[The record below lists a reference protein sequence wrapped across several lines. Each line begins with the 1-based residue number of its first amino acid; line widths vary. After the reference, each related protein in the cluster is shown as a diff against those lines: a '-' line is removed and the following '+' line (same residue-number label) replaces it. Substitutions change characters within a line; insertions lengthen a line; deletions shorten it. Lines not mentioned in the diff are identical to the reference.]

1 MRPRRR
7 VEPGQAVAARRA
19 PRRDRERETRE
30 VGRGD
35 LGSGVVVEMDVVVL
49 RPAAVHDARRLAAR
63 AACPLVRRRLRHPR
77 RDERAERPRGVVDPR
92 HAREAGVDDDPHPRH
107 GQRAL
112 RDGRR
117 QDDPAAPPRRSAR
130 SCSAPDCRPNNGR
143 TSTPSAAAVA
153 HRAGDDLDLPFAGQ
167 EDEDVAV
174 GLGERAA
181 HDVADMIEHPRVDP
195 GTGQQRQRRGR
206 RHPHD
211 VDAER
216 RRPARDR
223 RRGSVGV
230 AQHAGHRGGVGGG
243 RRRDEREVVAQ
254 VGPDVDA
261 EREREVGVEVPLVVL
276 VDDDRPDARQ
286 LRVTVEQL
294 DEQTGR
300 DDLDARRRPAH
311 AFAPHGEAHASTG
324 LLAHERGQ
332 PVRRRA
338 GGEPPRFGHQHPALD
353 GVRERER
360 QQRGLARTG
369 RGDQHRGAAIAD
381 RGDDLRQHR
390 THREVGPHHVGTRE
404 HHGLTVTIIPG
415 GTRSARRRA
424 R

>member
-1 MRPRRR
+1 MSSPDRARDAARATAPGGRRRGRPTRRRRGSRPPRVRARAPTRSAPSSTARASRGCVPSAAIRRPARGDPAPAVDRSEPFEQFGGGVECGPRRR

-19 PRRDRERETRE
+19 PRRDRQRETRE

-35 LGSGVVVEMDVVVL
+35 LGSGVVVEMDVVAL
-49 RPAAVHDARRLAAR
+49 RPAAVHDSRRLAAR

-77 RDERAERPRGVVDPR
+77 GDERAEPAGVVDPR

-117 QDDPAAPPRRSAR
+117 QDDPAATPLPQRTVLLGAGLPPEQRQDVD
-130 SCSAPDCRPNNGR
+130 PVG
-143 TSTPSAAAVA
+143 TAAA
-153 HRAGDDLDLPFAGQ
+153 HRTGDDLDLPLAGQ

-181 HDVADMIEHPRVDP
+181 HDVADVIEHPRVDP

-243 RRRDEREVVAQ
+243 RRRDA
-254 VGPDVDA
+254 
-261 EREREVGVEVPLVVL
+261 
-276 VDDDRPDARQ
+276 AR
-286 LRVTVEQL
+286 
-294 DEQTGR
+294 G
-300 DDLDARRRPAH
+300 
-311 AFAPHGEAHASTG
+311 
-324 LLAHERGQ
+324 
-332 PVRRRA
+332 RRA
-338 GGEPPRFGHQHPALD
+338 GWPGRRRRTRA
-353 GVRERER
+353 
-360 QQRGLARTG
+360 RGR
-369 RGDQHRGAAIAD
+369 RRGAA
-381 RGDDLRQHR
+381 R
-390 THREVGPHHVGTRE
+390 GTR
-404 HHGLTVTIIPG
+404 
-415 GTRSARRRA
+415 R
-424 R
+424 